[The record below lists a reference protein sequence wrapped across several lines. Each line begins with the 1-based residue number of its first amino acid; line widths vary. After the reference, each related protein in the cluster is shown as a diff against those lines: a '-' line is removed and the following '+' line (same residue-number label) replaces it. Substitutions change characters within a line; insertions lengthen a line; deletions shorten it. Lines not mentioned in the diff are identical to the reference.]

1 MLRVV
6 VKADFVC
13 EGVCLQPGSYTCW
26 RNFHMEKEFK
36 KKKRPLRYQ
45 KGLWSYPTQWE
56 SSVFFKDL
64 SVYHFR
70 KVLKSPLGNSLYL
83 DFFFF
88 LLLKQKSLIYWH
100 IWVRIYYPKKV
111 KFLYYDL
118 CHLFKKMYTTIQISL
133 HIAH

>member
-26 RNFHMEKEFK
+26 RNFHMEKELK
-36 KKKRPLRYQ
+36 KKKKTFKIPKRLMILSYPVRKLCVFQRPFSLPFQ
-45 KGLWSYPTQWE
+45 KGLEEPSRKF
-56 SSVFFKDL
+56 SL
-64 SVYHFR
+64 FR
-70 KVLKSPLGNSLYL
+70 
-83 DFFFF
+83 FFFF